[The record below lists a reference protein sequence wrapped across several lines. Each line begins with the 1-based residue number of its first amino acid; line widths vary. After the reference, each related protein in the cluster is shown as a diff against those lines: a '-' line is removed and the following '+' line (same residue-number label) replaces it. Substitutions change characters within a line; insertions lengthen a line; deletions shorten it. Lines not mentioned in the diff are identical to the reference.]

1 MSKQDIIYNHLPFF
15 VKKYGCPAIWSTQ
28 GMEKSHYMARNA
40 FFRHTQHFGGKQK
53 GNSLKE
59 VFQWF
64 YRGVLQKIATKEKVK
79 ASQIRIAFQVA
90 QKQRRRIILES
101 SNAAERHAE
110 WRKTKIFV
118 DHKWVD
124 RIQV

>member
-1 MSKQDIIYNHLPFF
+1 
-15 VKKYGCPAIWSTQ
+15 
-28 GMEKSHYMARNA
+28 MARNA

-64 YRGVLQKIATKEKVK
+64 YRGVLQKIETKRKVK
-79 ASQIRIAFQVA
+79 ASQVKIAFQVA
-90 QKQRRRIILES
+90 QKQRRQIILES
-101 SNAAERHAE
+101 SNATERHAE
-110 WRKTKIFV
+110 WRKTKVFV

-124 RIQV
+124 RIQL

>member
-1 MSKQDIIYNHLPFF
+1 MFKCLLM
-15 VKKYGCPAIWSTQ
+15 Q

-40 FFRHTQHFGGKQK
+40 FFTHTQQFGGKQK
-53 GNSLKE
+53 GNKLKE

-64 YRGVLQKIATKEKVK
+64 YRGVLQKIKTKRKVK
-79 ASQIRIAFQVA
+79 ASQVKIAFQVA
-90 QKQRRRIILES
+90 QKQRRQIILES
-101 SNAAERHAE
+101 SNAVERHAE

-124 RIQV
+124 RIQL